1 MEKRIDLED
10 ELRFREHDVKL
21 ANQSI
26 IELAYL
32 TKDMIE
38 SVYGQKITWDRANC
52 YIACFYHC
60 QSLLEIVDE
69 EYLTGRRKR
78 LKDFYRNDRE
88 LFKFDNTLFFEEKG
102 KGNENG

>member
-1 MEKRIDLED
+1 MEKQIDQEN

-38 SVYGQKITWDRANC
+38 LVYGQKLTWERANC
-52 YIACFYHC
+52 YIACFYLC
-60 QSLLEIVDE
+60 QSLLKVVDE
-69 EYLTGRRKR
+69 EYLTERRSR
-78 LKDFYRNDRE
+78 LKNFYRDGRE
-88 LFKFDNTLFFEEKG
+88 LFKFDNRLSFEEKG
-102 KGNENG
+102 EKR